1 MTQGGL
7 SWWNV
12 LEGLA
17 DEPEEAGKAIWSGMR
32 SPAWGRDLGRDKVR
46 VAAGPQ
52 RSWGPVLGSDRC
64 PGEGIKEQME

>member
-1 MTQGGL
+1 MVEC
-7 SWWNV
+7 S

-17 DEPEEAGKAIWSGMR
+17 DEPGRSWESHLEWCMR
-32 SPAWGRDLGRDKVR
+32 QAQLWGRDLGRDKVR

-52 RSWGPVLGSDRC
+52 RELGPVLGSDRC